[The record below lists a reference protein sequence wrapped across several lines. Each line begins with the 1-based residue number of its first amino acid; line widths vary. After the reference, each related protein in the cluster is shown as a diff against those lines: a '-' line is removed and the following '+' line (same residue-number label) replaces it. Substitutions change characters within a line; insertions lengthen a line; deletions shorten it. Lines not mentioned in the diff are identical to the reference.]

1 MMVYYKTRHMGVLAY
16 HASHEQFSPSTLLK
30 LTDLAEKAGFTGIH
44 CSDHFQPWSKAQGQ
58 SGFSFTW
65 LGAAMQATQVPFGI
79 VCAPGQRYHPAIIAQ
94 AVATIGEM
102 FEDRFWLALGSGEYI
117 NEHITGEPW
126 PSKAERNDRLLACDA
141 IIRRLLN
148 GESVTHYGKIVVDD
162 AKLYT
167 LPKKKIPIIG
177 AAISAQTAG
186 WTASWADGLIT
197 VSQPY
202 QQLKEV
208 VKAFRENGGEGKPM
222 YLKIQLSYAASSD
235 LALNGAYEQWKN
247 NLLDPTYLSDVAS
260 VEQFDL
266 LGRDVSRSDV
276 LDKIRVSANINDH
289 LNWIHQDLDLGF
301 NHLIFHNVNAYQE
314 KFIKD
319 FGQYVLPQIK
329 FT

>member
-1 MMVYYKTRHMGVLAY
+1 MGILAY
-16 HASHEQFSPSTLLK
+16 HASHEQFSPSTLLN
-30 LTDLAEKAGFTGIH
+30 LTILAEKAGFTGIH

-102 FEDRFWLALGSGEYI
+102 FEDRFWLALGSGEYL

-126 PSKAERNDRLLACDA
+126 PSKAERNDRLLACND
-141 IIRRLLN
+141 IIRRLLK
-148 GESVTHYGKIVVDD
+148 GESVTHYGKVVVDE

-177 AAISAQTAG
+177 AAISAQTAK
-186 WTASWADGLIT
+186 WMASWADGLIT

-202 QQLKEV
+202 KELKEV

-222 YLKIQLSYAASSD
+222 YLKIQFSYAESSD

-266 LGRDVSRSDV
+266 LGRDVSRSEV
-276 LDKIRVSANINDH
+276 LSRIRVSADINDH
-289 LNWIHQDLDLGF
+289 LNWIYQDLDLGF
-301 NHLIFHNVNAYQE
+301 NHLIFHNVNTYQE
-314 KFIKD
+314 KFIED
-319 FGQYVLPQIK
+319 FGQYILPQIK
-329 FT
+329 FI

>member
-1 MMVYYKTRHMGVLAY
+1 MGILAY
-16 HASHEQFSPSTLLK
+16 HASHEQFSPSALLK
-30 LTDLAEKAGFTGIH
+30 LTILAEKAGFTGIH
-44 CSDHFQPWSKAQGQ
+44 CSDHFQPWSKVQGQ
-58 SGFSFTW
+58 SGFSFAW
-65 LGAAMQATQVPFGI
+65 LGAAMQATQVPFGV

-94 AVATIGEM
+94 AAATIGEM
-102 FEDRFWLALGSGEYI
+102 FEDRFWLALGSGEYL
-117 NEHITGEPW
+117 NEHVTGELW
-126 PSKAERNDRLLACDA
+126 PSKAERNDRLLACDD
-141 IIRRLLN
+141 IIRRLLK
-148 GESVTHYGKIVVDD
+148 GESVTHYGKVVVND

-186 WTASWADGLIT
+186 WTAGWADGLIT

-202 QQLKEV
+202 QQLREV
-208 VKAFRENGGEGKPM
+208 VKAFRKNGGEGKPM

-266 LGRDVSRSDV
+266 LGRDISQSDV
-276 LDKIRVSANINDH
+276 LDKIRVSADINDH

-301 NHLIFHNVNAYQE
+301 NHLIFHNVNTYQE

-319 FGQYVLPQIK
+319 FGQYILPQIK
-329 FT
+329 FI

>member
-1 MMVYYKTRHMGVLAY
+1 MGILAY
-16 HASHEQFSPSTLLK
+16 HASHEQFSPSTLLN
-30 LTDLAEKAGFTGIH
+30 LTILAEKAGFTGIH

-65 LGAAMQATQVPFGI
+65 LGAAMQATQVPFGV

-102 FEDRFWLALGSGEYI
+102 FEDRFWLALGSGEYL

-126 PSKAERNDRLLACDA
+126 PSKAERNDRLLACND
-141 IIRRLLN
+141 IIRRLLK
-148 GESVTHYGKIVVDD
+148 GESVTHYGKVVVDE

-177 AAISAQTAG
+177 AAISAQTAK
-186 WTASWADGLIT
+186 WMASWADGLIT

-202 QQLKEV
+202 KELKEV
-208 VKAFRENGGEGKPM
+208 VKAFRENGGEGKSM
-222 YLKIQLSYAASSD
+222 YLKIQFSYAESSD
-235 LALNGAYEQWKN
+235 LALNGAYEQWRN

-260 VEQFDL
+260 VERFDL
-266 LGRDVSRSDV
+266 LGRNVSRSDV

-289 LNWIHQDLDLGF
+289 LNWIYQDLDLGF
-301 NHLIFHNVNAYQE
+301 DHLIFHNVNTYQE
-314 KFIKD
+314 KFIED
-319 FGQYVLPQIK
+319 FGQYILPQIK
-329 FT
+329 FI